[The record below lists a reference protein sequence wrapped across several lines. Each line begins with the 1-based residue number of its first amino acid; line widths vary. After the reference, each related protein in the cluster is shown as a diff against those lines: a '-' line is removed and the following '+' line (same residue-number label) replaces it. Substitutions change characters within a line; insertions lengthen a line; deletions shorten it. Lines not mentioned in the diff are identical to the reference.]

1 MSERIYYNKLVWD
14 NVPELI
20 KEKGKECEV
29 RVLDKEE
36 FELELMRKVEEE
48 ASALPET
55 TSRQELIDELADVVT
70 CIEYIKNVKN
80 ITELELADALER
92 HSRRKGRFENRFYLV
107 WSSDSTY
114 ATNEKAKTVVRLSIP
129 NEGEVSKPPRDD
141 AVRVH
146 APKGS
151 GQATSTAVDETH
163 DATQDEIKDR

>member
-14 NVPELI
+14 KVPELI

-36 FELELMRKVEEE
+36 FELELLKKVEEE
-48 ASALPET
+48 ASALPES

-70 CIEYIKNVKN
+70 CVEYVKSVKN

-114 ATNEKAKTVVRLSIP
+114 ATNEKAKTVVRMTIP
-129 NEGEVSKPPRDD
+129 DEGEAVEPPRED
-141 AVRVH
+141 AVRVQS
-146 APKGS
+146 PKG
-151 GQATSTAVDETH
+151 TAHAGAEPAG
-163 DATQDEIKDR
+163 DARDSMEDR

>member
-14 NVPELI
+14 NVPDLI
-20 KEKGKECEV
+20 REKGKECEI

-36 FELELMRKVEEE
+36 FELELLKKVEEE
-48 ASALPET
+48 ASALPES

-70 CIEYIKNVKN
+70 CVEYIKSVKG

-129 NEGEVSKPPRDD
+129 NEGEVSEPPRED
-141 AVRVH
+141 AVRVSS
-146 APKGS
+146 PKRS
-151 GQATSTAVDETH
+151 SESV
-163 DATQDEIKDR
+163 QDTPAAEDTMEDR